1 MFNSPMRK
9 TVLNIAY
16 HGIFLLILYFLQAA
30 VFPWIGND
38 AIPLLLVIA
47 AAGLSHFTGSG
58 TGAVIGLFC
67 GILCDVALGKPT
79 VVYTVFLSI
88 LGLLMGYLG
97 ETVLSRRF
105 PSYILCCF
113 TALVLSSFI
122 QMFDLLFFAGA
133 SYLHLLWTAILQT
146 IVSLICAVPMY
157 PVIKKLSRQRYGR

>member
-1 MFNSPMRK
+1 MFNRLK
-9 TVLNIAY
+9 HETVLNIVY
-16 HGIFLLILYFLQAA
+16 HGIFLLILYFLQAT
-30 VFPWIGND
+30 VFPWIGHD

-47 AAGLSHFTGSG
+47 AAGLSHFTDSG
-58 TGAVIGLFC
+58 RGAVIGLFC
-67 GILCDVALGKPT
+67 GILCDISLGKPT
-79 VVYTVFLSI
+79 IVYTIFLSI

-105 PSYILCCF
+105 PSYMLCCF
-113 TALVLSSFI
+113 ISLAIASFI

-157 PVIKKLSRQRYGR
+157 PVVKKLSRRHYGR